1 MRLNNGLVRGRE
13 LLPLCRKSELFS
25 AGPPNFNKGVNNLE
39 QNNHSHK
46 GAQRLIRLLFRQMK
60 ANVRQGKGTGKEA
73 WVCVSPYTG
82 ATVLGYQVQ
91 QKVIDKLRKRG
102 YHAMDYTAT
111 WIRISW

>member
-1 MRLNNGLVRGRE
+1 MLNRMGYTLRKWGTNIQLSHQVRLAFG
-13 LLPLCRKSELFS
+13 K
-25 AGPPNFNKGVNNLE
+25 AK
-39 QNNHSHK
+39 Q
-46 GAQRLIRLLFRQMK
+46 AIRQ
-60 ANVRQGKGTGKEA
+60 QGKGTGKEA